1 MMWAAHVGGRGNLW
15 RGYGDLCPFDGDG
28 DLGGMSG
35 AVGRG
40 GHGFGADPPN
50 IDATVHPDDMRGRV
64 GATTTLFV
72 SASNDWARWNGC
84 GGILAGPGGA
94 AVFGGVASIVV
105 AIAWARL
112 FPELISAK
120 GFENHPAR

>member
-1 MMWAAHVGGRGNLW
+1 MLVAVAIYGVGTVIFALSTVMAISVACLALLGAADMVSVLIRQTLMQ
-15 RGYGDLCPFDGDG
+15 L
-28 DLGGMSG
+28 S
-35 AVGRG
+35 
-40 GHGFGADPPN
+40 
-50 IDATVHPDDMRGRV
+50 TPDDMRGRV

-72 SASNDWARWNGC
+72 SASNELGEMESGVAAS
-84 GGILAGPGGA
+84 LLGPVGA